1 MRGRKFLIDTNV
13 FIDGVKRGWTK
24 TTDLVLYL
32 LTNPEFEI
40 VANDVLIAEYEK
52 YARELNAGEFLEFLK
67 TRVNVSNPSKSE
79 IEKCKQYFPEEE
91 IADIIHAAT
100 CLKTGAILITNDRD
114 FDEIKK
120 AGLINVWSI
129 SEAINRLL
137 D

>member
-13 FIDGVKRGWTK
+13 FIAGVKRGWTK

-79 IEKCKQYFPEEE
+79 IEKCKQYFLEEE
-91 IADIIHAAT
+91 IANIIHAAT

-120 AGLINVWSI
+120 AGLIKVWSI